1 MPPPA
6 VSHPA
11 ASQPAA
17 GSPAL
22 THAHDGTGAQPL
34 PAEQRPAEHVGRHHP
49 PALAIV
55 ASLTTSARAAAEEIR
70 AVHVSVPLAEADVV
84 VVVGGDGTLIDA
96 LHAVLALPA
105 DRPAPAIFGMHCGTV
120 GFLLNDFSG
129 SEDLLDRI
137 ATTEATSIRPLRM
150 QAYDDEGRPLPAALA
165 CNEVVLRR
173 LGEQAAKI
181 RVSVDGTQRLE
192 ELRGDGVMVAT
203 EVGSTAYNYSAHG
216 PILPVG
222 AGLLALTPICAM
234 RPRRWPGA
242 LLPHRAVVRF
252 DVLEAE
258 KRPVTASADQRG
270 MTTVSAVEVSEATE
284 RTLRLLFD
292 PRRPLDER
300 VTQEQFHR

>member
-1 MPPPA
+1 MPHPA
-6 VSHPA
+6 VSH
-11 ASQPAA
+11 QA
-17 GSPAL
+17 GSPE
-22 THAHDGTGAQPL
+22 H
-34 PAEQRPAEHVGRHHP
+34 RPAEHR
-49 PALAIV
+49 PAEYMPGDRAPAFAVV
-55 ASLTTSARAAAEEIR
+55 ASLTAAARAAAEEIR
-70 AVHVSVPLAEADVV
+70 AVHQAVPLAEADVV

-96 LHAVLALPA
+96 LHAILALPA
-105 DRPAPAIFGMHCGTV
+105 DRPAPAVFGMHCGTV
-120 GFLLNDFSG
+120 GFLLNDLSG
-129 SEDLLDRI
+129 SADLLARI

-150 QAYDDEGRPLPAALA
+150 QAYDEEGRALPPALA

-242 LLPHRAVVRF
+242 LLSHRSVVRF
-252 DVLEAE
+252 EVLEPE

-270 MTTVSAVEVSEATE
+270 MTTVSAVEVTEAAD

-292 PRRPLDER
+292 PRRPLGER

>member
-1 MPPPA
+1 MSA
-6 VSHPA
+6 TCCHGQEGAQLSHPA
-11 ASQPAA
+11 ISRPAVA
-17 GSPAL
+17 AAAAVGSAEP
-22 THAHDGTGAQPL
+22 GPL
-34 PAEQRPAEHVGRHHP
+34 PAL
-49 PALAIV
+49 PALAF
-55 ASLTTSARAAAEEIR
+55 ASSLTTTARAAADTLR
-70 AVHVSVPLAEADVV
+70 ALYRSVPLSEADVV

-96 LHAVLALPA
+96 LHAVLALPP
-105 DRPAPAIFGMHCGTV
+105 DRPAPAVYGMNCGTV
-120 GFLLNDFSG
+120 GFLLNDLDT
-129 SEDLLDRI
+129 SEDLLSSI
-137 ATTEATSIRPLRM
+137 AAMEVTSIRPLRM
-150 QAYDDEGRPLPAALA
+150 QAYDADGATLPPALA

-173 LGEQAAKI
+173 LGEQAVRI

-216 PILPVG
+216 PILPIG

-242 LLPHRAVVRF
+242 LLPHAAIVRF
-252 DVLEAE
+252 DVLESE

-270 MTTVSAVEVSEATE
+270 MATVSAVEVSEAAD

-292 PRRPLDER
+292 PRRPLGER